1 MQLFNATVVPS
12 PAPFPPVTIGV
23 STKKKPHESQL
34 SFDDFLL
41 MAPALTSNI
50 ETVMDVP
57 ALPDPETP
65 KEGAFVV
72 EDGAIYKYT
81 EGKLALHKTKPR
93 QAERLTGLIGI
104 RDAVRAL
111 LYDEIRTTDDIS
123 VEKRREY
130 LNKVYDDFVKEFGF
144 INSRANRIAFSS
156 DPDYPLLLSLEH
168 YDTENE
174 TAEKADIFS
183 KRVIYPRRKVT
194 KADTPQEALLIALA
208 ETGRADFIKMS
219 SLTGK
224 SESALIDSL
233 KGLIF
238 KNPVGGWET
247 ADEYLSGN
255 VKQKLRL
262 AEEAAEIDPLYK
274 ENVEALRAVQPKH
287 LEFYEIHATLGSPW
301 IPESDIKRFVDELIG
316 VSGSVDVLF
325 SPLIGTW
332 TIKINPSQYSAV
344 IRNVKNTNVW
354 GTSRMDAI
362 DLIRCGLNHRI
373 PTVRD
378 SLGDGTSVVNKEETE
393 AAREK
398 LFLIK
403 EEFKNW
409 IWKDEERRNCLVSL
423 YNERFNNIRLR
434 RYDGSHL
441 TFPGM
446 ASYITLNQHQ
456 KDAAWRI
463 VQDGTT
469 LLAHFVG
476 SGKSFIKAAAVMER
490 KRLGLSSKAII
501 TVPNHLVEQWGAE

>member
-1 MQLFNATVVPS
+1 
-12 PAPFPPVTIGV
+12 
-23 STKKKPHESQL
+23 
-34 SFDDFLL
+34 
-41 MAPALTSNI
+41 
-50 ETVMDVP
+50 
-57 ALPDPETP
+57 
-65 KEGAFVV
+65 
-72 EDGAIYKYT
+72 
-81 EGKLALHKTKPR
+81 
-93 QAERLTGLIGI
+93 
-104 RDAVRAL
+104 
-111 LYDEIRTTDDIS
+111 
-123 VEKRREY
+123 
-130 LNKVYDDFVKEFGF
+130 
-144 INSRANRIAFSS
+144 
-156 DPDYPLLLSLEH
+156 
-168 YDTENE
+168 
-174 TAEKADIFS
+174 
-183 KRVIYPRRKVT
+183 
-194 KADTPQEALLIALA
+194 
-208 ETGRADFIKMS
+208 
-219 SLTGK
+219 
-224 SESALIDSL
+224 
-233 KGLIF
+233 
-238 KNPVGGWET
+238 
-247 ADEYLSGN
+247 
-255 VKQKLRL
+255 
-262 AEEAAEIDPLYK
+262 
-274 ENVEALRAVQPKH
+274 
-287 LEFYEIHATLGSPW
+287 
-301 IPESDIKRFVDELIG
+301 
-316 VSGSVDVLF
+316 
-325 SPLIGTW
+325 
-332 TIKINPSQYSAV
+332 
-344 IRNVKNTNVW
+344 
-354 GTSRMDAI
+354 MDAI